1 MKWAMIILLAA
12 ASGTALFAAGA
23 GAMGVEFDP
32 ITLWGGAGL
41 IYAAGAMA
49 VMELLE

>member
-1 MKWAMIILLAA
+1 MKWAMIVLLAA
-12 ASGTALFAAGA
+12 SGAALFAAGA

-32 ITLWGGAGL
+32 IALWGGAGL

-49 VMELLE
+49 AMELLE